1 LLTSDSLRETVIVIE
16 LVLTI
21 SANGDVELP
30 DVEEDEVLDPPRLP
44 AVVPAA
50 PPVPPVEEVD
60 DDPVL
65 DVVDAEALEV
75 DPADTESP
83 GERLASDTTVPLMG
97 A

>member
-1 LLTSDSLRETVIVIE
+1 LLTSDSLSDTVIVIE

-21 SANGDVELP
+21 SANDEVELG

-44 AVVPAA
+44 AVVPPV
-50 PPVPPVEEVD
+50 PPVPPVEEVE

-83 GERLASDTTVPLMG
+83 GERDASDTIVPLMG